1 MFFEE
6 TAMGTI
12 RRKFARAVVA
22 LAIGTGT
29 CAATAQVEYKV
40 PGLLDFS
47 GPFADLSK
55 QLVSRDAVVKWW
67 NDNDGKKLGVKLT
80 VKNYDTRYDGTV
92 VASMWPGILAEM
104 KPIIGMGLGGADLNA
119 LQQRL
124 PNDKVPMIYAPP
136 GYGFGWLPN
145 QWVFNAR
152 ATYVHEWVTALTWY
166 AAQNPQKK
174 PLKVAFLSTQ
184 ASPAFVDF
192 VKGIDK
198 YIKTVLEPKGIA
210 TVVATEWIE
219 IQPVDLSSPM
229 KKIIDAKADVIIGTG
244 NTTMAAAALRAE
256 QLHGVNIPTIA
267 APWHTI
273 WPLAQAMKS
282 YAPWEGHMVVTG
294 IASTTD
300 KNSKAWQFYQT
311 LSKSY
316 GLPAEWNPI
325 NLLGISQALLTV
337 RAVEHAARKVGADK
351 LTGQAVYDTLLADE
365 FTEDELMGVLP
376 TLKFN
381 SDAPFPLQ
389 GGKVRVE
396 WVKDGKY
403 QLATPD
409 WLAIPS
415 DVAKW

>member
-1 MFFEE
+1 MQ
-6 TAMGTI
+6 TI
-12 RRKFARAVVA
+12 RRKLAGTAIA
-22 LAIGTGT
+22 LAIAAGP
-29 CAATAQVEYKV
+29 CAALAQVEYRV

-55 QLVSRDAVVKWW
+55 QMVSRDAVVKWW
-67 NDNDGKKLGVKLT
+67 NDNDGKKLGVRLT
-80 VKNYDTRYDGTV
+80 VRNYDTRYDGTV

-124 PNDKVPMIYAPP
+124 PNDKVPMVYAPP

-166 AAQNPQKK
+166 ASQNPQKR

-210 TVVATEWIE
+210 TVVATEWVE
-219 IQPVDLSSPM
+219 IQPVDVASPM
-229 KKIIDAKADVIIGTG
+229 KKIIDSKADVIIGTG
-244 NTTMAAAALRAE
+244 NTTMAAAALRAQ

-282 YAPWEGHMVVTG
+282 YTPWEGHMVVTG

-300 KNSKAWQFYQT
+300 KTSAAWKFYQT
-311 LSKSY
+311 LSKDY

-351 LTGQAVYDTLLADE
+351 LTGQAVYDVLVSDT
-365 FTEDELMGVLP
+365 FTEEELMGVLP
-376 TLKFN
+376 TMKFN
-381 SDAPFPLQ
+381 RDAPFPLE

-403 QLATPD
+403 QLATPQ
-409 WLAIPS
+409 WLTIPS
-415 DVAKW
+415 DVTKW